1 MLWLIFIAPP
11 ATLLA
16 LLRDFPFNAF
26 WLNSLFFLPIPLLLL
41 ISVFR
46 SKNASL
52 RWWVFQYLGVSAIG
66 FSAAV
71 AGTLLSF
78 FMAPSAA
85 GITASVLFALFL
97 LVAIV
102 AAHRIHLTPL
112 QINSPKI
119 SERKRLVHISDV
131 HIGSRRAA
139 FLEKIISLVNRQNP
153 DMLLITGDLIDE
165 NVPADALQSLASL
178 NYPVFYSSGNH
189 ERYVD
194 YQSALD
200 NIASHGVSVLTDSTI
215 VSNQLH
221 IMGIEDRQHLTH
233 ARDALNKLCTVNNM
247 PEDSFKILLYHQPDL
262 WASAILQDIDLTL
275 SGHTHNGQIWPFGW
289 LVRTRYEHIAG
300 HFRSALCHLFVSQGT
315 GTWGPT
321 LRFGTRCEIA
331 VIELR
336 PADN

>member
-153 DMLLITGDLIDE
+153 DMLLITGDLIDVKGITKE
-165 NVPADALQSLASL
+165 QLSSLSTL
-178 NYPVFYSSGNH
+178 KCPVFYPRNL
-189 ERYVD
+189 
-194 YQSALD
+194 QFW
-200 NIASHGVSVLTDSTI
+200 SVI
-215 VSNQLH
+215 
-221 IMGIEDRQHLTH
+221 
-233 ARDALNKLCTVNNM
+233 
-247 PEDSFKILLYHQPDL
+247 KILVD
-262 WASAILQDIDLTL
+262 A
-275 SGHTHNGQIWPFGW
+275 QIFD
-289 LVRTRYEHIAG
+289 
-300 HFRSALCHLFVSQGT
+300 CQ
-315 GTWGPT
+315 
-321 LRFGTRCEIA
+321 
-331 VIELR
+331 
-336 PADN
+336 